1 LKLKLVPKSYAET
14 ALGCSVWV
22 YQAGKLSDSK
32 SLIHYRQCF
41 MPRGMHRSTVL
52 DTTLHVGLG
61 QAASADVRVR
71 FADGT
76 TKDIKGVKARTTV
89 TLKQE

>member
-1 LKLKLVPKSYAET
+1 MET
-14 ALGCSVWV
+14 PGIPAFS
-22 YQAGKLSDSK
+22 
-32 SLIHYRQCF
+32 
-41 MPRGMHRSTVL
+41 
-52 DTTLHVGLG
+52 
-61 QAASADVRVR
+61 VRVR

>member
-1 LKLKLVPKSYAET
+1 
-14 ALGCSVWV
+14 
-22 YQAGKLSDSK
+22 
-32 SLIHYRQCF
+32 

-61 QAASADVRVR
+61 QTASADVRVR